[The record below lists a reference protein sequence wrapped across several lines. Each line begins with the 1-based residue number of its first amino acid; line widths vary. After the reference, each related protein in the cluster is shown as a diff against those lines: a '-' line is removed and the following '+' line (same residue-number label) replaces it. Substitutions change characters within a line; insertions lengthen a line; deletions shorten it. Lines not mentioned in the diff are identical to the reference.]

1 MFGRKESILEEVGV
15 VLVFF
20 SYLFW
25 LVSFCTQGQTETSS
39 VNNDEEESAEE
50 QVS

>member
-20 SYLFW
+20 LIW

-39 VNNDEEESAEE
+39 INNDEEESAEE